1 MLSGIDS
8 LNNLTSDNEYE
19 IEEKIRKYFEETDL
33 PTDEIEKRIGFALDI
48 ERVFRD
54 VFILMIASE
63 MYGELESKADEFAT
77 TAYEGYIGA
86 MENNGYPVDP
96 TGMGYVEQYAR
107 SRCKEIVD
115 TAILHKA
122 DAFYGTLEHTIAIGE
137 DESMAVGNYQR
148 EQLAIAQGYTQK
160 TWVTCSDDRVR
171 ESHRLVDGQTIGI
184 FQPFHLKGGQM
195 MFPLDSSLGV
205 NKREIYGCRCI
216 CEYSGR
222 KTENSINNNFI
233 IPNKKLIPLNLQFFS
248 SNQNALLEEFKEKLA
263 KGELNTRLKWQKQCE
278 HIEGTKERAR
288 RIEQDLN
295 SPNRYTLSS
304 TFAEGTTK
312 EQIEALIEKYSGK
325 GDDHTLIG
333 GAFIEYVN
341 IGLDEAKGLVYNI
354 GQEEPVI
361 SRRIAIRYSVDG
373 VHCYP
378 VKELQR

>member
-63 MYGELESKADEFAT
+63 MMKELESKADYYSNM
-77 TAYEGYIGA
+77 AYEGYIGA
-86 MENNGYPVDP
+86 MEDNGYSVDP

-184 FQPFHLKGGQM
+184 FQPFHLRGGQM

-222 KTENSINNNFI
+222 EESFETYRRNEN
-233 IPNKKLIPLNLQFFS
+233 LGVFS
-248 SNQNALLEEFKEKLA
+248 VLEEEMSLKHVRSVVKDMNVAKDVKYKIDRSEEMLNVDITGHTSNDGKVITLFPNAFKNREQLVKTLGHEDVHL
-263 KGELNTRLKWQKQCE
+263 KQVRKNGKVKTTDELYLRE
-278 HIEGTKERAR
+278 EEARASEDR
-288 RIEQDLN
+288 VW
-295 SPNRYTLSS
+295 
-304 TFAEGTTK
+304 K
-312 EQIEALIEKYSGK
+312 
-325 GDDHTLIG
+325 
-333 GAFIEYVN
+333 EYVERTN
-341 IGLDEAKGLVYNI
+341 Y
-354 GQEEPVI
+354 
-361 SRRIAIRYSVDG
+361 RR
-373 VHCYP
+373 
-378 VKELQR
+378 